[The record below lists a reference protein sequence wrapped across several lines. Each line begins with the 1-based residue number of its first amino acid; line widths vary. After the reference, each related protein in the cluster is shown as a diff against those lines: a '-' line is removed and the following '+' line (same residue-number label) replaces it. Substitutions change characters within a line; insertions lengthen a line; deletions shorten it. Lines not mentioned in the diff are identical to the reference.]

1 MTPISPTGMLIQKI
15 QRQEKTVVMKPPSGG
30 PITGPI
36 SAGMVSQASA
46 EMSSAL
52 GTERKM
58 TRRPTGTIMA
68 PPMPWM
74 MRNKMKSGSDWAKP
88 QAAEP
93 SVNTI
98 MAARNTVRAP
108 KRSAT
113 QPLSGMKTASD
124 KRYEV
129 SASLSASGSSWRSA
143 AMAGRDV
150 AITVESIVSMKSATA
165 TMRVTK

>member
-1 MTPISPTGMLIQKI
+1 MLIQKI
-15 QRQEKTVVMKPPSGG
+15 QRQEMKVVMKPPSGG

-36 SAGMVSQASA
+36 RAGTVSQASA
-46 EMSSAL
+46 EMSSAF
-52 GTERKM
+52 GTVRRM

-68 PPMPWM
+68 PPMPWT
-74 MRNKMKSGSDWAKP
+74 MRNRMKSGSPWAKP

-93 SVNTI
+93 SVNTT

-108 KRSAT
+108 NRSAI
-113 QPLSGMKTASD
+113 QPLKGINTASES
-124 KRYEV
+124 KYEV
-129 SASLSASGSSWRSA
+129 SASFSAIGSWCRSA
-143 AMAGRDV
+143 AMAGKEV